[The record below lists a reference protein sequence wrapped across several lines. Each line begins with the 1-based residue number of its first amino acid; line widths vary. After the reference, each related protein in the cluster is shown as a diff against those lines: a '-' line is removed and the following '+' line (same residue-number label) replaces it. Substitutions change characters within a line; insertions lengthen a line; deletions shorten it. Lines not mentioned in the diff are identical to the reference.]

1 MIDNKEVGK
10 KIASMRQE
18 KNLTQQQLASVMN
31 VSHQAV
37 SKWEGGQALPDIQT
51 MLELTRFFGIT
62 VDQLIACGETESAE
76 TENVY
81 ESSKEADTN
90 SVSESNEQNASE
102 RKEKNKM
109 TIQQLLQ
116 MAPYMSRETVE
127 EIVMEMEDKITA
139 GQIARIAPYI
149 HGEFVEQLMQKHQ
162 PELSWDSLRRIAPYL
177 RREYVDDLAR
187 NISAGKESVKPAADN
202 FNKAINDIGKAFD
215 DMGREMKHAVKKG
228 LRFGKRVIKEV
239 SSSIS
244 EISFDD
250 EPVENEKNARSERAL
265 ALRKRAFE
273 RAAEDGKW
281 DWLAAHIGELDEEQ
295 ELRAKIAAKAREAG
309 KDDWICE
316 NMGGYADAD
325 TVNAA
330 IETGNWSWLGE
341 KAWQLDMETQ
351 QKIAWAA
358 VEQENWNWLKDFS
371 DQMLIKDCAL
381 EIARAALK
389 AGEGELAAQLAE
401 NHLTPDLVST
411 LAEEAYMDKQLETLD
426 LMLCLCE
433 DTAIE
438 KILLGLAESEA
449 WEQVRRHIQNA
460 SNETIERLMELAVE
474 QGNFDAV
481 DMLDL
486 YL

>member
-1 MIDNKEVGK
+1 MIDNREVGK

-18 KNLTQQQLASVMN
+18 KNLTQQQLASVLN

-62 VDQLIACGETESAE
+62 VDQLIANHEADFSEPADAYESTESD
-76 TENVY
+76 
-81 ESSKEADTN
+81 DTN
-90 SVSESNEQNASE
+90 GNSAQNTSD
-102 RKEKNKM
+102 RKEKGNM
-109 TIQQLLQ
+109 NIQQLLQ

-127 EIVMEMEDKITA
+127 EIVLEMEDKLTA
-139 GQIARIAPYI
+139 NQIARVAPYI
-149 HGEFVEQLMQKHQ
+149 RSEYVEQLMLKHQ

-187 NISAGKESVKPAADN
+187 NISSGRETIRPAAEN

-215 DMGREMKHAVKKG
+215 DVGREMKHAVKKG
-228 LRFGKRVIKEV
+228 LRFGKRMIKEV

-244 EISFDD
+244 EMSFDD
-250 EPVENEKNARSERAL
+250 EPANVEKPGRSERAQL
-265 ALRKRAFE
+265 LRKRAFE
-273 RAAEDGKW
+273 RATEDGKW
-281 DWLAAHIGELDEEQ
+281 EWLAAHIDELDGDQ
-295 ELRAKIAAKAREAG
+295 EIRAKIAAKAREAG

-316 NMGGYADAD
+316 HMGGYADSD

-330 IETGNWSWLGE
+330 IETANWTWLGE
-341 KAWQLDMETQ
+341 KAWQLEKDMQ
-351 QKIAWAA
+351 QKIALAA
-358 VEQENWNWLKDFS
+358 VEQENWQWLKDYS
-371 DQMLIKDCAL
+371 DQMLLNDCAL

-389 AGEGELAAQLAE
+389 AGESELAASLAE
-401 NHLTPDLVST
+401 NHLTPDLVSL
-411 LAEEAYMDKQLETLD
+411 LAEEAHTAGNFEALD
-426 LMLCLCE
+426 LLMCLSE

-438 KILLGLAESEA
+438 RILLGLAQSGS
-449 WEQVRRHIQNA
+449 WEQVRKHIHNA
-460 SNETIERLMELAVE
+460 SSETTEKLMELAVE
-474 QGNFDAV
+474 QGDFDAV